1 MATRAQFERELMVA
15 KERAVHEGTCVAVL
29 FVDFDDLKQVNDTHG
44 HAIGDAVLA
53 AAARRMAGCLPA
65 ACFPARLWA
74 DDFAVLIPDLVSR
87 TDAEA
92 VADCILAAL
101 GHPVHAGDLEVTA
114 RASVGIALEG
124 PDSAPPGELLR
135 MAEIAMGAAKRAG
148 KARYEVFDE
157 TTHGSELTAL
167 RTRGELRRA
176 IEDEQL
182 VLYFQP
188 IFELDSER
196 VVGVEALVR
205 WQHPTRGLLGPIEF
219 ISMAEETGLILPLG
233 RWVLAEACR
242 RVGEWERKQAD
253 EEPLFISVN
262 LSPKQLLDPDLARHV
277 VDGLQSSGLEGSRLI
292 LEITESMI
300 MHDVKSSGR
309 ALRELKRLGV
319 RVALD
324 DFGAGYSSLMYLQDL
339 PVDILKVDK
348 SFVDE
353 IGASREPLLTGAIVK
368 LAHSLGLQTIAEGI
382 EEPEQLHHLRE
393 LDCEMGQGFLFARPA
408 EPEGIAQLLGTNL
421 LLSI

>member
-1 MATRAQFERELMVA
+1 
-15 KERAVHEGTCVAVL
+15 
-29 FVDFDDLKQVNDTHG
+29 
-44 HAIGDAVLA
+44 
-53 AAARRMAGCLPA
+53 
-65 ACFPARLWA
+65 
-74 DDFAVLIPDLVSR
+74 
-87 TDAEA
+87 
-92 VADCILAAL
+92 
-101 GHPVHAGDLEVTA
+101 
-114 RASVGIALEG
+114 
-124 PDSAPPGELLR
+124 
-135 MAEIAMGAAKRAG
+135 MAEIAMGAAKRNG

-157 TTHGSELTAL
+157 TTHGSELTAM

-176 IEDEQL
+176 IEGEEL

-188 IFELDSER
+188 IFELASER

-205 WQHPTRGLLGPIEF
+205 WQHPTRGLLGPIDF
-219 ISMAEETGLILPLG
+219 IPLAEETGLILPLG

-242 RVGEWERKQAD
+242 RVGEWEQARGD

-262 LSPKQLLDPDLARHV
+262 LSPKQLLDPDLSRHV
-277 VDGLQSSGLEGSRLI
+277 VDALQGSGVDGSRLI
-292 LEITESMI
+292 LEITEGMI

-309 ALRELKRLGV
+309 ALQELKRLGV

-382 EEPEQLHHLRE
+382 EEPEQLHHLRDLE
-393 LDCEMGQGFLFARPA
+393 CEMGQGFLFARPV
-408 EPEGIAQLLGTNL
+408 EPAGIAQLLGTNL

>member
-1 MATRAQFERELMVA
+1 MPTRATFENEVVA
-15 KERAVHEGTCVAVL
+15 ARERAERDGTGLAIL
-29 FVDFDDLKQVNDTHG
+29 FVDFDDLKTVNDTHG
-44 HAIGDAVLA
+44 HAVGDAVLA
-53 AAARRMAGCLPA
+53 AAAARMTGCLPP
-65 ACFPARLWA
+65 ACSAARLWA
-74 DDFAVLIPDLVSR
+74 DDFAILIPDLVSR

-101 GHPVHAGDLEVTA
+101 GHPVHAKGVEVTA
-114 RASVGIALEG
+114 RASVGVALEG
-124 PDSAPPGELLR
+124 PGAATPGELLR
-135 MAEIAMGAAKRAG
+135 MAEIAMGAAKRNG

-157 TTHGSELTAL
+157 TTHGSELTAM

-176 IEDEQL
+176 IEGEEL

-188 IFELDSER
+188 IFELASER

-205 WQHPTRGLLGPIEF
+205 WQHPTRGLLGPIDF
-219 ISMAEETGLILPLG
+219 IPLAEETGLILPLG

-242 RVGEWERKQAD
+242 RVGEWERARDD

-262 LSPKQLLDPDLARHV
+262 LSPKQLLDPDLSGHV
-277 VDGLQSSGLEGSRLI
+277 VDALQGSGVDGSRLI
-292 LEITESMI
+292 LEITEGMI

-309 ALRELKRLGV
+309 ALQELKRLGV

-382 EEPEQLHHLRE
+382 EEPEQLHHLRDLE
-393 LDCEMGQGFLFARPA
+393 CEMGQGFLFARPV
-408 EPEGIAQLLGTNL
+408 EPAGIAQLLGTNL